1 LTRNHFKG
9 YSSMIMTED
18 KRNKIN
24 KIIKTKKAQNSWG
37 NVANWYDNNLD
48 NPNTYQS
55 QVILPNLTRLLD
67 LKKSDTLL
75 DLACGQGFFCAKY
88 ENLCTITGVDISP
101 ELIDI
106 AIENT
111 QNTQYYVC
119 RAERIETLPLKPFTK
134 VLTVLALQNIQD
146 LAKTMFN
153 LSNLMTK
160 GSKWYIVLNHPSF
173 RQLRKSAWVMDRENG
188 IQTRSLTGYMSSYT
202 QEILMNPSKKNSE
215 KTLTYHRPLQEYIKI
230 AKNNNM
236 VLTNLEEWIS
246 HTKQDTEV
254 LETAKK
260 EFPMFMYLEFEK
272 K

>member
-1 LTRNHFKG
+1 MK
-9 YSSMIMTED
+9 IMTED

-37 NVANWYDNNLD
+37 NVASWYDNNLD

-67 LKKSDTLL
+67 LKKSDRLF
-75 DLACGQGFFCAKY
+75 DLACGQGFFCARY
-88 ENLCTITGVDISP
+88 EDICPIVGVDISP
-101 ELIDI
+101 ELIAI
-106 AIENT
+106 AKEST
-111 QNTQYYVC
+111 SKTEYHVC
-119 RAERIETLPLKPFTK
+119 RAERIETLNLKPFTK

-146 LAKTMFN
+146 LAKTFTN
-153 LSNLMTK
+153 VSNLMSK

-173 RQLRKSAWVMDRENG
+173 RQLRKSSWVMDKDNNT
-188 IQTRSLTGYMSSYT
+188 QTRVLTGYMSSYT

-215 KTLTYHRPLQEYIKI
+215 RTLTYHRPLQEYIKI

-246 HTKQDTEV
+246 HTKQDTPA

-260 EFPMFMYLEFEK
+260 EFPMFMYLEFQK
-272 K
+272 I

>member
-1 LTRNHFKG
+1 
-9 YSSMIMTED
+9 MTED

-24 KIIKTKKAQNSWG
+24 KIIKSKKAQNSWG
-37 NVANWYDNNLD
+37 NVASWYDNNLD

-75 DLACGQGFFCAKY
+75 DLACGQGFFCDKY
-88 ENLCTITGVDISP
+88 ENISTVTGVDISP

-106 AIENT
+106 AKANT
-111 QNTQYYVC
+111 KKTQYYVC

-134 VLTVLALQNIQD
+134 VITVLALQNIQD
-146 LAKTMFN
+146 LAKTVFN
-153 LSNLMTK
+153 VSNLMSK
-160 GSKWYIVLNHPSF
+160 GSKWYVVLNHPSF
-173 RQLRKSAWVMDRENG
+173 RQIRKSSWVMDKILNT
-188 IQTRSLTGYMSSYT
+188 QTRVLTGYMSSYT
-202 QEILMNPSKKNSE
+202 QEIIMNPGNRNSE
-215 KTLTYHRPLQEYIKI
+215 MTLTYHRPLQEYIKI

-246 HTKQDTEV
+246 HKNQDTQA
-254 LETAKK
+254 LDTAKK